1 MFATKEMRKEL
12 DRKYAENAKKA
23 ALSKRKFSE
32 IAKPTSEA
40 SPVKSPVIKKTKTE
54 AFAEVKAMA
63 DKKMPS
69 LARVKELAIMSNRKS
84 GMMKKNPMGYYKG
97 YKAFLESKKK

>member
-12 DRKYAENAKKA
+12 DRKYAEKAKKA

-32 IAKPTSEA
+32 IVKPTSEA
-40 SPVKSPVIKKTKTE
+40 SPIKQPVIKKTK
-54 AFAEVKAMA
+54 AEDVAESKSIAE
-63 DKKMPS
+63 KNMPS